1 MFVLLLYMGKD
12 GNCKLKRVT
21 ILFGFIKVCTNFRVV
36 FLTPY
41 FLDMSSVF
49 CRFCRQGIL
58 NYDLKT
64 IGPLIRGK

>member
-1 MFVLLLYMGKD
+1 MFVLSYMGKD

-21 ILFGFIKVCTNFRVV
+21 VLFGFIKVRTNFRVV

-49 CRFCRQGIL
+49 CRFCRRGIL

-64 IGPLIRGK
+64 IGLLIRGK